1 MNHAEDTGT
10 APDGLLAKSYFVKRS
25 YRIVSSFPHPS
36 GERGRMGRL
45 HEIII
50 APILFF
56 LKPVFV
62 KHPLVTPRFL
72 FFFPDFLLFLFFLLL
87 HGQRRSSYA
96 VAGYL
101 FPATNR
107 GYGRGKE

>member
-1 MNHAEDTGT
+1 
-10 APDGLLAKSYFVKRS
+10 
-25 YRIVSSFPHPS
+25 
-36 GERGRMGRL
+36 MGRL

-56 LKPVFV
+56 LKPVFI

-87 HGQRRSSYA
+87 PGQLCGIARCM
-96 VAGYL
+96 
-101 FPATNR
+101 T
-107 GYGRGKE
+107 YGQG